1 MAGGRRQP
9 ALVRAVNA
17 MMQALGGASVRLRI
31 PVASASGIQRELG
44 IVASAYQE
52 VQVAPVVVRAAEE
65 TADARRNAHITQI
78 EVLISPTA
86 LDAITPAVGVAD
98 GSTFLRNVE
107 QIVYGERVFSVTDV
121 SADRFAGVAYLYH
134 VMAVASN
141 Q

>member
-9 ALVRAVNA
+9 ALVRAVKA

-65 TADARRNAHITQI
+65 TADARRNGHITQI